1 MEIVF
6 SKNNIKFNKKINNLD
21 IFVIEFTKILRKH
34 NIKYVIISGYVS
46 ILFGRSRNT
55 EDVDIFIEKIN
66 YDKFLIL
73 WNELSK
79 KFCCLATSNPKIAYD
94 EYLNDKT
101 AIRFSYIDSFIPNFE
116 LSFPKDVLDKYSLDN
131 AIHVNLEDEEL
142 YISPLELQIAY
153 KLFLGSEKDLEDAR
167 FLFKLFKE
175 HLNKS
180 KLTEFVRQLKV
191 NDKLKYLGE

>member
-1 MEIVF
+1 MEITF
-6 SKNNIKFNKKINNLD
+6 SENNIKFNKKINNLD
-21 IFVIEFTKILRKH
+21 GFVIEFTKILKKH
-34 NIKYVIISGYVS
+34 DIKYVIISGYVS

-66 YDKFLIL
+66 FSKFNEL
-73 WNELSK
+73 WNELSN
-79 KFCCLATSNPKIAYD
+79 KFICLATSKIKVAYD

-116 LSFPKDVLDKYSLDN
+116 LSFPKDILDKYSLDN
-131 AIHVNLEDEEL
+131 AIHVNLGNEEL

-153 KLFLGSEKDLEDAR
+153 KLFLGSEKDIEDAR
-167 FLFKLFKE
+167 FLFKLFRE

-180 KLTEFVRQLKV
+180 KLYEFVRQLKV
-191 NDKLKYLGE
+191 NEKMKYLGE